1 MKKKVL
7 VISASP
13 RKGGNSDLLCDVLI
27 RGAQEAGKLTEKIS
41 LRDKNLHPCN
51 ACEIC
56 LDNGGICAQEDDM
69 AEILATMIAADVI
82 VMATPVYF
90 YSMSA
95 QIKMLIDRTYARYME
110 IRNKD
115 FYFIVTAADSNR
127 QALEIAIDGLR
138 GFTRCLSGAKEK
150 GVLYGTGVW
159 KAGEVINKPI
169 LQQTYEV
176 GRSL

>member
-13 RKGGNSDLLCDVLI
+13 RRGGNSDLLCDALI
-27 RGAQEAGKLTEKIS
+27 RGAQEAGNLTEKIS

-51 ACEIC
+51 ACETC
-56 LDNGGICAQEDDM
+56 LENGGICAQEDDM
-69 AEILATMIAADVI
+69 AEILEKMIAADVI

-90 YSMSA
+90 YAMSA

-138 GFTRCLSGAKEK
+138 GFTRCLSGVKEK

-159 KAGEVINKPI
+159 KAGEVINQPI
-169 LQQTYEV
+169 LQQAYEV

>member
-13 RKGGNSDLLCDVLI
+13 RKGGNSDLLCDALI
-27 RGAQEAGKLTEKIS
+27 RGAQEAGSLTEKIS

-51 ACEIC
+51 ACETC
-56 LDNGGICAQEDDM
+56 LENGGICAQEDDM
-69 AEILATMIAADVI
+69 AEILEKMIAADVI

-127 QALEIAIDGLR
+127 LALEIAIDGLR

-150 GVLYGTGVW
+150 GVVYGTGVW
-159 KAGEVINKPI
+159 KAGEVVHKPI
-169 LQQTYEV
+169 MQQAYDV

>member
-13 RKGGNSDLLCDVLI
+13 RKGGNSDLLCDALI

-69 AEILATMIAADVI
+69 AEILATMIAADII

-127 QALEIAIDGLR
+127 QALEIAIDGFS
-138 GFTRCLSGAKEK
+138 GFTRYLSGAKEK

-159 KAGEVINKPI
+159 KAGEVINQPI
-169 LQQTYEV
+169 LQQAYDV

>member
-13 RKGGNSDLLCDVLI
+13 RRGGNSDLLCDALI
-27 RGAQEAGKLTEKIS
+27 RGAQEAGNLTEKIS

-51 ACEIC
+51 ACETC
-56 LDNGGICAQEDDM
+56 LENGGICAQEDDM
-69 AEILATMIAADVI
+69 AEILEKMIAADVI

-95 QIKMLIDRTYARYME
+95 QIKMLIDRTYTRYME

-115 FYFIVTAADSNR
+115 FYFIVTAADSNPH
-127 QALEIAIDGLR
+127 ALERAIDGLR
-138 GFTRCLSGAKEK
+138 GFIRCLSGVKEK

-169 LQQTYEV
+169 LQQAYEV

>member
-1 MKKKVL
+1 MKKKAL

-13 RKGGNSDLLCDVLI
+13 RNGGNSDLLCDALI

-69 AEILATMIAADVI
+69 AEILATIIAADVI

-150 GVLYGTGVW
+150 GVLFGTGVW
-159 KAGEVINKPI
+159 KAGEVVHKPI
-169 LQQTYEV
+169 MQQAYDV

>member
-1 MKKKVL
+1 MKKKAL

-13 RKGGNSDLLCDVLI
+13 RNGGNSDLLCDALI

-69 AEILATMIAADVI
+69 AEILAAMIAADVI

-150 GVLYGTGVW
+150 GVLFGTGVW
-159 KAGEVINKPI
+159 KAGEVVHKPI
-169 LQQTYEV
+169 MQQAYDV